1 MTPQNPLLDFSDAPL
16 FDCIAT
22 PERDQAI
29 ACVAAQI
36 QAHNIELVRVAWC
49 DLHGNLRS
57 KTLVARS
64 AIQALHEGVGTVST
78 LLLKDTSDRTAFKV
92 FEAGGMGDLPG
103 FEGATDLLMLP
114 DPTRFQRLPWA
125 GIAQQ
130 RIPPPATRSP
140 YAGDVPQAQQLPR
153 SLAQAD
159 RVSERCE
166 RVRWESKK
174 MQKPPEDRLPRRKE
188 FARISQRIR
197 RSD

>member
-1 MTPQNPLLDFSDAPL
+1 MSNFAQR
-16 FDCIAT
+16 CGIAT

-153 SLAQAD
+153 SLAQALAALQAD
-159 RVSERCE
+159 SAPVAAFGKNFVNYLVHIKQAELSRQEAA
-166 RVRWESKK
+166 
-174 MQKPPEDRLPRRKE
+174 EDRTDFDRRE
-188 FARISQRIR
+188 YFSRL
-197 RSD
+197 